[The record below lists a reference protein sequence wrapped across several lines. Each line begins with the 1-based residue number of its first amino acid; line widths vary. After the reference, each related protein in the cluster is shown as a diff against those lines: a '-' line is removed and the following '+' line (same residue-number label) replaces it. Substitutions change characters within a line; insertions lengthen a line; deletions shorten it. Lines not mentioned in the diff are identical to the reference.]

1 MTTLARS
8 GRSGDG
14 CSIEVP
20 AAEEV
25 GDMCACGCGA
35 EVTDS
40 MYWATEI
47 CQLRWMSRRVAQPA
61 EPATVRAFGGGLTY
75 TDEVVR
81 VDD

>member
-1 MTTLARS
+1 MVVPV
-8 GRSGDG
+8 G
-14 CSIEVP
+14 VP

-35 EVTDS
+35 ETTDS

-47 CQLRWMSRRVAQPA
+47 CQLRWMSRWAARPA
-61 EPATVRAFGGGLTY
+61 EPATVRTFVGGTY
-75 TDEVVR
+75 TGEIAG